1 MSDTIRD
8 YLANKDE
15 NYSLYIPASHKITQK
30 EKQRQI
36 ADDGLIAK
44 YVMERATNCMKP
56 CFINLDSPVVSM
68 NESNCMTN
76 CTTKALESLSTM
88 RLMHGGL

>member
-1 MSDTIRD
+1 MSDSIRD

-15 NYSLYIPASHKITQK
+15 SYAQYIPASHKITQK

-44 YVMERATNCMKP
+44 YVMERATHCM
-56 CFINLDSPVVSM
+56 
-68 NESNCMTN
+68 
-76 CTTKALESLSTM
+76 
-88 RLMHGGL
+88 